1 MTVSSAS
8 MASVSTC
15 FGSTGA
21 GRLEGACRLPASGD
35 NFTSYSRV
43 LWLAGRTWVHCDVH
57 AIVLDAYV
65 ALAAELPDRTYV
77 YGETGR
83 RSGGLFKPHRTH
95 QNGLSV
101 DFMVPVINDGGF
113 SVPLPTNVLNRY
125 GYSIEFTLDGRFDG
139 LVIDYD
145 AIASHLAALD
155 EAARKRGSGITRV
168 VFDPEMQPALKGVK
182 SWDKIADLTFSERRS
197 WVRHDE
203 HYHVDFAIPCE
214 SMPVK

>member
-1 MTVSSAS
+1 
-8 MASVSTC
+8 
-15 FGSTGA
+15 
-21 GRLEGACRLPASGD
+21 
-35 NFTSYSRV
+35 
-43 LWLAGRTWVHCDVH
+43 
-57 AIVLDAYV
+57 
-65 ALAAELPDRTYV
+65 
-77 YGETGR
+77 
-83 RSGGLFKPHRTH
+83 
-95 QNGLSV
+95 
-101 DFMVPVINDGGF
+101 MVPVINDGGV

-182 SWDKIADLTFSERRS
+182 SWNKIADLTFSKRRS